1 MPKRARAKRAN
12 ARKLP
17 CYIRNQTRKRPAK
30 KLPVKKTLPLRKKSA
45 LKKKSDPLAR
55 KRWVDDVIPQELHEK
70 VVEIISNQLCIDKDQ
85 ISNTSSLVDDLH
97 ADDLDL
103 LEIIIAFEDE
113 FGVTIPYEER
123 KVKCAIHTFSYSSNG
138 YYTTILLIGDTVGEI
153 EQYLLA
159 HKSVVEP

>member
-1 MPKRARAKRAN
+1 MPKRARAKRAK

-30 KLPVKKTLPLRKKSA
+30 KLTVKKTLPLRKKSA

-85 ISNTSSLVDDLH
+85 ISNTSSLVEDLH
-97 ADDLDL
+97 ADYFDL
-103 LEIIIAFEDE
+103 LAIIIAFEDE
-113 FGVTIPYEER
+113 FGVTIPSKDSYY
-123 KVKCAIHTFSYSSNG
+123 AIT
-138 YYTTILLIGDTVGEI
+138 LLIGDTVGEI
-153 EQYLLA
+153 EQYLLE
-159 HKSVVEP
+159 HKSMTVHARGQG

>member
-1 MPKRARAKRAN
+1 MPKRARAKRAK

-30 KLPVKKTLPLRKKSA
+30 KLLVKKTLPLRKKSA

-85 ISNTSSLVDDLH
+85 ISNTSSLVEDLH
-97 ADDLDL
+97 ADYLDL
-103 LEIIIAFEDE
+103 LAIIIAFEDE
-113 FGVTIPYEER
+113 FGVTIPSKDSYY
-123 KVKCAIHTFSYSSNG
+123 AIT
-138 YYTTILLIGDTVGEI
+138 LLIGDTVGEI
-153 EQYLLA
+153 EQYLLE
-159 HKSVVEP
+159 HKSMTVHARGQG